1 MTNNAKAPVAVIG
14 AGSFGT
20 AIAWVLCNAGVSVK
34 LWCYRESV
42 AQAIN
47 ETHRNEAFL
56 PHCELTGAV
65 ASSDINEV
73 VRGCESAIIATPS
86 FAAVKAAESM
96 ADVLDPQA
104 PVLILSKGLDLA
116 SGRPLFEAVAEK
128 IGDTSRVAVLSGPNH
143 AEELSK
149 GAFAGAV
156 VASRSM
162 ETAVYFQKLLS
173 CPFFRLYASEDPV
186 GVSLCGAA
194 KNVVAIACGMTRG
207 AEFGDNAVSL
217 LMTRGLAEITRL
229 VEACGGSRDTC
240 IGLAGVG
247 DLNATCN
254 SAHSRNG
261 MYGEAFA
268 REGISVKDYEDRR
281 HMVVEGAHAVEPL
294 LALAKEK
301 GVELPITMAV
311 GALLDGST
319 TLEEIAAGLMAREM
333 GGELPERA

>member
-1 MTNNAKAPVAVIG
+1 MTTNANAPVAVIG

-20 AIAWVLCNAGVSVK
+20 SIAWVLSNAGVNVR
-34 LWCYRESV
+34 LWCYREEL

-47 ETHRNEAFL
+47 AEKRNPKFL
-56 PHCELTGAV
+56 PHCSLDNVTAGSVMA
-65 ASSDINEV
+65 EV
-73 VRGCESAIIATPS
+73 VRGCCAAVIATPS
-86 FAAVKAAESM
+86 FAAVGAAEAM
-96 ADVLDPQA
+96 ADALPKDA
-104 PVLILSKGLDLA
+104 PVVVLSKGLDLA
-116 SGRPLFEAVAEK
+116 TGRPLFQTIAEK
-128 IGDTSRVAVLSGPNH
+128 LGSESRVAVLSGPNH

-156 VASRSM
+156 VASTSR
-162 ETAVYFQKLLS
+162 ETAEFFQRLIS
-173 CPFFRLYASEDPV
+173 TEFFRLYVSDDPV

-207 AEFGDNAVSL
+207 AQYGDNTISL

-254 SAHSRNG
+254 STHSRNS

-268 REGISVKDYEDRR
+268 REGISVKDYEARR
-281 HMVVEGAHAVEPL
+281 NMVVEGAHAVEPL
-294 LALAKEK
+294 IALAKSK
-301 GVELPITMAV
+301 GVEMPITEGV
-311 GALLDGST
+311 GALLEGKL
-319 TLEEIAAGLMAREM
+319 TLPQLATELMTREM
-333 GGELPERA
+333 GGELPVRA